1 MRIAYLVNI
10 YPMTSQSFIR
20 REIRELESQGFEVDR
35 YSTRAWDKDVV
46 DPLDKQERDKTTV
59 IQNVS
64 KVQLLLS
71 ALIVFA
77 QHPVAYTKAK
87 WLAWK
92 MFRSSDRG
100 WFIHVAY
107 LCQACV
113 LLRWLKKNPVQH
125 LHVHFATNATEIAML
140 CRILGGPP
148 YSFMVHGPEELD
160 RAVVLGMN
168 EKVRRAKFVTVITDF
183 CRSQMYRWCEYTDWK
198 KINIV
203 HCGLD
208 ADFLEA
214 EVQPPV
220 ANRKLLNIGRIC
232 EQKGQL
238 LLVEAVAKLAEEG
251 ERFQLTIVGDG
262 SMRGEVEQLIQTH
275 NLQDHIVLAGWQTSH
290 QVRQHIVDSQALV
303 LPSFAEGLPVVIMES
318 LSLQRPVITTY
329 IAGIP
334 ELVDHECGWM
344 VPAGS
349 VEALVDAM
357 RDALHADDEVLKRL
371 GQVGAARV
379 RTRHNIKTEAK
390 KLADLIKS

>member
-1 MRIAYLVNI
+1 
-10 YPMTSQSFIR
+10 
-20 REIRELESQGFEVDR
+20 
-35 YSTRAWDKDVV
+35 
-46 DPLDKQERDKTTV
+46 
-59 IQNVS
+59 
-64 KVQLLLS
+64 
-71 ALIVFA
+71 
-77 QHPVAYTKAK
+77 
-87 WLAWK
+87 
-92 MFRSSDRG
+92 
-100 WFIHVAY
+100 
-107 LCQACV
+107 
-113 LLRWLKKNPVQH
+113 
-125 LHVHFATNATEIAML
+125 
-140 CRILGGPP
+140 
-148 YSFMVHGPEELD
+148 
-160 RAVVLGMN
+160 
-168 EKVRRAKFVTVITDF
+168 
-183 CRSQMYRWCEYTDWK
+183 MYKR
-198 KINIV
+198 
-203 HCGLD
+203 
-208 ADFLEA
+208 
-214 EVQPPV
+214 Q
-220 ANRKLLNIGRIC
+220 NRKLLNIGRIC